1 MRRKIKAIITI
12 IVKFFMTKIITHY
25 YSMNCKMLIN
35 PNSLVLAIFLLSFRV
50 LLAQVIDS
58 PEGAEY
64 HLGTDSWYVTNT
76 HSGDILR
83 VDAEGQVSLFAYGGG
98 S

>member
-1 MRRKIKAIITI
+1 
-12 IVKFFMTKIITHY
+12 
-25 YSMNCKMLIN
+25 MNCKMLIN